1 MLWFAKINNMLT
13 VILRVILI
21 FFILLVVIRMM
32 GKRQIGEMEPF
43 ELAITL
49 VIAELACIPMADKSI
64 PLTYGIIS
72 ILSMYVVHQIII
84 LLSKQNRKIQ
94 GVISG
99 TPVIVIDKSGVKY
112 DALKSMNMQMTDLLQ
127 AMRAAGYFSVDEIAY
142 AIFETN
148 GQLSVIANPDAQQT
162 QTLPIPIIVDG
173 KWSQA
178 DIDYHNINTQ
188 PIQSILNK
196 RNIDCKNI
204 ILATIDEQGKLLV
217 HPQDS
222 KFFVEQL
229 CSEDK

>member
-1 MLWFAKINNMLT
+1 MLT
-13 VILRVILI
+13 VIIRVVLI

-84 LLSKQNRKIQ
+84 VLSKQNRKIQ

-99 TPVIVIDKSGVKY
+99 TPVIVIDKNGIKY
-112 DALKSMNMQMTDLLQ
+112 DALKSMNMQVTDLLQ
-127 AMRAAGYFSVDEIAY
+127 AMRAAGYFSIDEIAY

-148 GQLSVIANPDAQQT
+148 GQLSVIANQNVQKS
-162 QTLPIPIIVDG
+162 QNLPVPVIIDG

-178 DIDYHNINTQ
+178 DIDYHKIDTQ
-188 PIQSILNK
+188 PLTSILQK
-196 RNIDCKNI
+196 RNLECEQI
-204 ILATIDEQGKLLV
+204 ILATVDEGGKLLV
-217 HPQDS
+217 HPQNQ
-222 KFFVEQL
+222 KFFVEKID
-229 CSEDK
+229 EEN

>member
-13 VILRVILI
+13 VIIRVILI

-162 QTLPIPIIVDG
+162 QTLPTLHI
-173 KWSQA
+173 
-178 DIDYHNINTQ
+178 
-188 PIQSILNK
+188 
-196 RNIDCKNI
+196 
-204 ILATIDEQGKLLV
+204 
-217 HPQDS
+217 
-222 KFFVEQL
+222 
-229 CSEDK
+229 

>member
-1 MLWFAKINNMLT
+1 MLN
-13 VILRVILI
+13 VIIRVVLI

-84 LLSKQNRKIQ
+84 ALSKQNRKIQ

-99 TPVIVIDKSGVKY
+99 TPVIVIDKNGIKY
-112 DALKSMNMQMTDLLQ
+112 DALKSMNMQVTDLLQ
-127 AMRAAGYFSVDEIAY
+127 AMRAAGYFSIDEIAY

-148 GQLSVIANPDAQQT
+148 GQLSVIANQNAQKT
-162 QTLPIPIIVDG
+162 QNLPVPVIIDG

-178 DIDYHNINTQ
+178 DIDYHKIDTQ
-188 PIQSILNK
+188 PLINILQK
-196 RNIDCKNI
+196 RNLDCEQI
-204 ILATIDEQGKLLV
+204 ILATVDEGGKLLI
-217 HPQDS
+217 HPQNQ
-222 KFFVEQL
+222 KFFVEKIN
-229 CSEDK
+229 EGN

>member
-1 MLWFAKINNMLT
+1 MLT
-13 VILRVILI
+13 VIIRVVLI

-84 LLSKQNRKIQ
+84 VLSKQNRKIQ

-99 TPVIVIDKSGVKY
+99 TPVIVIDKNGIKY
-112 DALKSMNMQMTDLLQ
+112 DALKSMNMQVTDLLQ
-127 AMRAAGYFSVDEIAY
+127 AMRAAGYFSIDEIAY

-148 GQLSVIANPDAQQT
+148 GQLSVIANQNAQKSQN
-162 QTLPIPIIVDG
+162 LPVPVIIDG

-178 DIDYHNINTQ
+178 DIDYHKIDTQ
-188 PIQSILNK
+188 PLSNILQKHNL
-196 RNIDCKNI
+196 DCEQI
-204 ILATIDEQGKLLV
+204 ILATVDEGGKLLI
-217 HPQDS
+217 HPQNQ
-222 KFFVEQL
+222 KFFVEKIN
-229 CSEDK
+229 EGN

>member
-1 MLWFAKINNMLT
+1 
-13 VILRVILI
+13 
-21 FFILLVVIRMM
+21 M

-84 LLSKQNRKIQ
+84 VLSKQNRKIQ

-99 TPVIVIDKSGVKY
+99 TPVIVIDKNGIKY
-112 DALKSMNMQMTDLLQ
+112 DALKSMNMQVTDLLQ
-127 AMRAAGYFSVDEIAY
+127 AMRAAGYFSIDEIAY

-148 GQLSVIANPDAQQT
+148 GQLSVIANQNAQKSQN
-162 QTLPIPIIVDG
+162 LPVPVIIDG

-178 DIDYHNINTQ
+178 DIDYHKIDTQ
-188 PIQSILNK
+188 PLSNILQKHNL
-196 RNIDCKNI
+196 DCEQI
-204 ILATIDEQGKLLV
+204 ILATVDEGGKLLI
-217 HPQDS
+217 HPQNQ
-222 KFFVEQL
+222 KFFVEKIN
-229 CSEDK
+229 EGN

>member
-1 MLWFAKINNMLT
+1 MLT
-13 VILRVILI
+13 VIIRVVLI

-84 LLSKQNRKIQ
+84 VLSKQNRKIQ

-99 TPVIVIDKSGVKY
+99 TPVIVIDKNGIKY
-112 DALKSMNMQMTDLLQ
+112 DALKSMNMQVTDLLQ
-127 AMRAAGYFSVDEIAY
+127 AMRAAGYFSIDEIAY

-148 GQLSVIANPDAQQT
+148 GQLSVIANQNT
-162 QTLPIPIIVDG
+162 QKTQNLPVPVIIDG

-178 DIDYHNINTQ
+178 DIDYHKIDTQ
-188 PIQSILNK
+188 PLTSILQK
-196 RNIDCKNI
+196 RNLECEQI
-204 ILATIDEQGKLLV
+204 ILATVDEGGKLLV
-217 HPQDS
+217 HPQNQ
-222 KFFVEQL
+222 KFFVEKIG
-229 CSEDK
+229 EGN

>member
-1 MLWFAKINNMLT
+1 MLT
-13 VILRVILI
+13 VIIRVVLI

-84 LLSKQNRKIQ
+84 VLSKQNRKIQ

-99 TPVIVIDKSGVKY
+99 TPVIVIDKNGIKY
-112 DALKSMNMQMTDLLQ
+112 DALKSMNMQVTDLLQ
-127 AMRAAGYFSVDEIAY
+127 AMRAAGYFSIDEIAY

-148 GQLSVIANPDAQQT
+148 GQLSVIANQNVQKT
-162 QTLPIPIIVDG
+162 QNLPVPVIIDG

-178 DIDYHNINTQ
+178 DIDYHKIDTQ
-188 PIQSILNK
+188 PLSNILQK
-196 RNIDCKNI
+196 RNLDCEQI
-204 ILATIDEQGKLLV
+204 ILATVDEGGKLLI
-217 HPQDS
+217 HPQNQ
-222 KFFVEQL
+222 KFFVQKIDE
-229 CSEDK
+229 EN

>member
-1 MLWFAKINNMLT
+1 
-13 VILRVILI
+13 
-21 FFILLVVIRMM
+21 MM

-84 LLSKQNRKIQ
+84 VLSKQNRKIQ

-99 TPVIVIDKSGVKY
+99 TPVIVIDKNGIKY
-112 DALKSMNMQMTDLLQ
+112 DALKSMNMQVTDLLQ
-127 AMRAAGYFSVDEIAY
+127 AMRAAGYFSIDEIAY

-148 GQLSVIANPDAQQT
+148 GQLSVIANQNAQKSQN
-162 QTLPIPIIVDG
+162 LPVPVIIDG

-178 DIDYHNINTQ
+178 DIDYHKIDTQ
-188 PIQSILNK
+188 PLSNILQKHNL
-196 RNIDCKNI
+196 DCEQI
-204 ILATIDEQGKLLV
+204 ILATVDEGGKLLI
-217 HPQDS
+217 HPQNQ
-222 KFFVEQL
+222 KFFVEKIN
-229 CSEDK
+229 EGN